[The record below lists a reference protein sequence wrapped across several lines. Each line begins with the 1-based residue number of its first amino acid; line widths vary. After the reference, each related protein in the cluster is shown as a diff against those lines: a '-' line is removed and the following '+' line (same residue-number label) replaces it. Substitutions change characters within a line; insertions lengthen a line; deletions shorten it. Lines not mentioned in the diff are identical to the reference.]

1 MQLLALGRPAYWT
14 TSAAAASASSMVRIV
29 ARSTQLVTL
38 RIARREQPS
47 ATRTRRTPRSKS
59 SVANE
64 LDVDV
69 VNSGRSATLRTRSSK
84 ALLSIRSLRQSFY
97 WVRYKLFITIR
108 LTDFDSCLFFFL
120 GMGGGLHKSFNVK
133 GSRTPASAWL
143 NACRLARRGFIVIL
157 VDEFNSSKVTRI
169 CLQIHTSIQCN
180 NSHFFSKMCPCC
192 AQELIHRQVW
202 ALCLCICSQF
212 IARPILRCFGV
223 VLVSVDRF
231 AKQRHAKSTMSIV
244 TSLRRRS
251 RYRASFWRMLSSRH
265 DRSSTAHH
273 RNRLLLFVF
282 WLFRMHERSLDEHS
296 RWQIRQSAV
305 SRRAERWA
313 CQSTFQSCCNVRFVS
328 SSAQKSSKSAASCK
342 GFCCCLFVGVLTLYC
357 LTTLS
362 VIEDGGAKENN

>member
-1 MQLLALGRPAYWT
+1 
-14 TSAAAASASSMVRIV
+14 MVRIV

-69 VNSGRSATLRTRSSK
+69 VNSGRSATLPTRSSK

-157 VDEFNSSKVTRI
+157 VDEFNSSKVTKD
-169 CLQIHTSIQCN
+169 LFA
-180 NSHFFSKMCPCC
+180 NSHIDSM
-192 AQELIHRQVW
+192 Q
-202 ALCLCICSQF
+202 QF
-212 IARPILRCFGV
+212 PF
-223 VLVSVDRF
+223 
-231 AKQRHAKSTMSIV
+231 
-244 TSLRRRS
+244 
-251 RYRASFWRMLSSRH
+251 
-265 DRSSTAHH
+265 
-273 RNRLLLFVF
+273 LL
-282 WLFRMHERSLDEHS
+282 
-296 RWQIRQSAV
+296 
-305 SRRAERWA
+305 
-313 CQSTFQSCCNVRFVS
+313 
-328 SSAQKSSKSAASCK
+328 
-342 GFCCCLFVGVLTLYC
+342 
-357 LTTLS
+357 
-362 VIEDGGAKENN
+362 